1 MYGNSETAKNLLIS
15 RDMMVYNFA
24 SLCDQFPNIM
34 LAPPYEMDL
43 ESPDFDDRYAN
54 WIFSNNDVF
63 ERFIQVVQGSLIGDV
78 YLLVQDEYTSSQLL
92 IESLS
97 KIILRRYSIVSI
109 NVRGIT
115 DLVSNISYCR
125 SVNTPDTINNM
136 EQDLQRFEEL
146 NAKKQLESGG
156 TINVSES

>member
-1 MYGNSETAKNLLIS
+1 M
-15 RDMMVYNFA
+15 
-24 SLCDQFPNIM
+24 
-34 LAPPYEMDL
+34 
-43 ESPDFDDRYAN
+43 
-54 WIFSNNDVF
+54 
-63 ERFIQVVQGSLIGDV
+63 
-78 YLLVQDEYTSSQLL
+78 VQDEYTSSQLL